1 MTQFPIIFGFVAAL
15 AHVLSGPDHLAAVAP
30 LALNTKF
37 RPWIIGMAWG
47 IGHLTGMLLLGVLFF
62 FFKELIPFNFIS
74 AYSERIVGFL
84 LIAIGF
90 WSILRLYKHNWKR
103 KHNHL
108 HTHLDNKGQVVV
120 HQHGHDHG
128 NTKKHEHAHEE
139 LAHQTYWAAMSIG
152 ILHGL
157 AGFSHI
163 LHMLP
168 TLAFPTKTDSALYLA
183 GFGVGTI
190 FAMVL
195 FSFILGLIAK
205 YSKQGKKD
213 TIYKTINI
221 LAGLVA
227 IIIGFY
233 WLWSTW

>member
-1 MTQFPIIFGFVAAL
+1 MSEFPIIFGFAAAM

-62 FFKELIPFNFIS
+62 FFKEIIPIEFIS
-74 AYSERIVGFL
+74 SYSERIVGFL
-84 LIAIGF
+84 LIAIGL
-90 WSILRLYKHNWKR
+90 WSILRLFKHNWKR
-103 KHNHL
+103 KHSHL
-108 HTHLDNKGQVVV
+108 HAHLDDKGQVVV
-120 HQHGHDHG
+120 HQHGHDHS
-128 NTKKHEHAHEE
+128 NTKKHEHTHEE

-168 TLAFPTKTDSALYLA
+168 TLAFPTKLDSGLYLL
-183 GFGVGTI
+183 GFGGGTI
-190 FAMVL
+190 FGMVL
-195 FSFILGLIAK
+195 FSFILGLIAN

-213 TIYKTINI
+213 TIYQSINA
-221 LAGLVA
+221 LAGFAA
-227 IIIGFY
+227 ICIGFY
-233 WLWSTW
+233 WLWITW